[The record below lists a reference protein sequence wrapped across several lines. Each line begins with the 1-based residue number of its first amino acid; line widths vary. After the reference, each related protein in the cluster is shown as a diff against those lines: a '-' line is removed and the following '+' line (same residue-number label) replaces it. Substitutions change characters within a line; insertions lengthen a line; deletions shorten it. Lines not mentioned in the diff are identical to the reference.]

1 MSGARGA
8 YESTFLADLQRDSDC
23 EEEIFL
29 QPGEKIAVPFKTGL
43 HFQRFI
49 IKFRKTKDIEEIKA
63 TLSTFEKDALLLSL
77 IPIAFNDDLEL
88 ATPN

>member
-1 MSGARGA
+1 MSGIKGA

-29 QPGEKIAVPFKTGL
+29 QPGEKIVIPFKTGL

-49 IKFRKTKDIEEIKA
+49 VKFRNTMDIEEIKA
-63 TLSTFEKDALLLSL
+63 TLSTFD
-77 IPIAFNDDLEL
+77 
-88 ATPN
+88 PNSF